1 MALSDILSSFGIEV
15 EIGGLFG
22 FTNILQAFVFFLVF
36 GFLVG
41 GITYYIA
48 NRKKYNKK
56 IEIFEE
62 VNGKAVPTGIDLARE
77 IVLPGTSIRAFFL
90 KKRKFYIPRPS
101 IQTGIGHYWYF
112 IRRDGEWIN
121 IGLKNLNQEMNELK
135 IHYDHTDMRMSNAS
149 LKKLIERNYKKL
161 NWLKEY
167 APYIAMGMLIF
178 MLGLVAFLV
187 VNQAQDI
194 TSGLSSTADSFGES
208 IDTFNSILI
217 SMDNICS
224 QSGIR
229 GVT

>member
-1 MALSDILSSFGIEV
+1 MAVGDILKDIGINV
-15 EIGGLFG
+15 DLGGLFG
-22 FTNILQAFVFFLVF
+22 FTNIIQAFIFFLVA
-36 GFLVG
+36 GLLVG
-41 GITYYIA
+41 AITFYVA
-48 NRKKYNKK
+48 NKRQYNKK

-62 VNGKAVPTGIDLARE
+62 VNGKAIPVGSDKARE

-90 KKRKFYIPRPS
+90 QKRKFYIPRPS
-101 IQTGIGHYWYF
+101 IQTGVGHYWYF

-167 APYIAMGMLIF
+167 APFIAMGMLIF
-178 MLGLVAFLV
+178 MLGIVAFLV
-187 VNQAQDI
+187 VNESKDL
-194 TSGLSSTADSFGES
+194 SGAFSSTADSFSES
-208 IDTFNSILI
+208 IDVFNEILL